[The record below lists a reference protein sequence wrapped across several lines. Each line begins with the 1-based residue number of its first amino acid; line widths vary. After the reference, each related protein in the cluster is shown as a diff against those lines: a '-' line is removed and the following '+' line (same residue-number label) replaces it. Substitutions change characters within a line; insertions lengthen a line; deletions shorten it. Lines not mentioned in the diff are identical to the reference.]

1 MADDRA
7 ALVGEDAPEAGTDAE
22 DLEALLTFSGSV
34 FRLEAGGLA
43 ASSDAS
49 TEILPGPP
57 TIPKWFEARSST

>member
-7 ALVGEDAPEAGTDAE
+7 ALVGEDAPEAGTEAE

-43 ASSDAS
+43 ASYFCPF
-49 TEILPGPP
+49 TILVY
-57 TIPKWFEARSST
+57 